1 MGAHRQIGKPTM
13 KDAAQIRASV
23 QRVADSLGQRPPEA
37 KPDAPTRAV
46 WQGGLSVQLVTDKP
60 QALLTDMPAALGGED
75 QAPAPGWYLRAAAA
89 SCLVST
95 IALHAAVRGIA
106 LRKLEVEARSETD
119 ARGLLGCA
127 EGVPAGPQQMWLDVV
142 IEADGADAQALQE
155 LVTYADAHA
164 PMSGALRRPLQ
175 VTSTIRMPGSAPNA
189 A

>member
-1 MGAHRQIGKPTM
+1 MGAHRHSRKPAM

-37 KPDAPTRAV
+37 KPDAPARAV

-60 QALLTDMPAALGGED
+60 QALLTDMPVALGGED
-75 QAPAPGWYLRAAAA
+75 QAPPPRWYLRAAAA

-95 IALHAAVRGIA
+95 IALHAAMRGIA
-106 LRKLEVEARSETD
+106 LRRLEVEARSETD

-127 EGVPAGPQQMWLDVV
+127 EGVPPGPQQMWLDVD
-142 IEADGADAQALQE
+142 IEADGADAQALRD
-155 LVTYADAHA
+155 LVAYADAHA

-175 VTSTIRMPGSAPNA
+175 VTSAIRTQGSVPPAP
-189 A
+189 